1 MSTKDITAKV
11 RRLKNLQAKAE
22 ELQSEINAIQ
32 DELKAELT
40 AQNTEE
46 LKAGAYKIRFTTV
59 ISNRFDSKLFK
70 ATHADLYNQ
79 YTRQTTSRRF
89 SVA

>member
-1 MSTKDITAKV
+1 MSTKNITAKV
-11 RRLKNLQAKAE
+11 RRLKNLQAKVE
-22 ELQSEINAIQ
+22 ELQSEITAIQ
-32 DELKAELT
+32 DELKAELI

-59 ISNRFDSKLFK
+59 TSNRFDSRKFK
-70 ATHADLYNQ
+70 VTHADLYEQ
-79 YTRQTTSRRF
+79 YTKQTTSKRF